1 MKLPKLDKCE
11 FVYLW
16 LSFAAQALKLPISAI
31 RETDVNGEM
40 ISRFHLGNHFH
51 KFRPGGLKY
60 PLRKMLN
67 WIFISIQQVPHTI
80 GTVGIDLIQI

>member
-1 MKLPKLDKCE
+1 MKLPKLDKCA

-67 WIFISIQQVPHTI
+67 
-80 GTVGIDLIQI
+80 